1 MTNSDSRK
9 FAAHLLEIDKNLG
22 SEDLEALKFFCIDLI
37 PWKKLETVESA
48 HDIFHYLM
56 NEDILNEE
64 DNFIVAELLYRIKS
78 ISLLTKLSY
87 TKDAVEEDLPRK
99 GRVSE
104 YRQMLFD
111 LSEGFTKGDV
121 KTASFF
127 LRHHIP
133 KKLSTDSALE
143 LLTCL
148 EKQCLISESDISLL
162 EETCRKISPELLK
175 ILAAYKERQESKEQ
189 SMETLSS
196 AGAGGFYLLKGLSI
210 KDPPRNHYPQ
220 TEESGSMREYAGS
233 VHSFAASQDL
243 KAGNVQE
250 PSLQQP
256 AGQDQL
262 KPAAEESALYKMNRR
277 RRGYCLIFNNV
288 NFEGGLLPRKGSQ
301 KDVLE
306 LESVF
311 KWLGF
316 EVKKY
321 DDKTLAELNKLLKDW
336 QSSECWKD
344 SDCLVCCILS
354 HGESGKI
361 FAADG
366 SLIPIRTITSFFT
379 AKQCPLL
386 AQKPK
391 LFFIQACQG
400 DKPHNPVYIEAD
412 SHEPGSPGADAQT
425 SGFIPTQQQMKSTI
439 PEEADFLLGM
449 ATVDGYYS
457 FRNVHHGTWFIQ
469 ALCNK
474 LRELVP
480 RSEDI
485 LSILTAV
492 NDDVS
497 KLSDKNGEKKQMPQP
512 AYTLRKKL
520 IFPVPS
526 DDPPVS
532 KQL

>member
-1 MTNSDSRK
+1 MINSDSRK
-9 FAAHLLEIDKNLG
+9 FACSLLDIDNNMG
-22 SEDLEALKFFCIDLI
+22 SEDLEAFKFFCIDLI
-37 PWKKLETVESA
+37 PLKKLETVESA
-48 HDIFHYLM
+48 HNIFQYLI

-64 DNFIVAELLYRIKS
+64 DNFIVAEILYRIKS
-78 ISLLTKLSY
+78 ISLLTRFGY
-87 TKDAVEEDLPRK
+87 TKDAVEKDLPRR

-104 YRQMLFD
+104 YRQMLYD
-111 LSEGFTKGDV
+111 LSEGLTKEEV
-121 KTASFF
+121 KAALFY
-127 LRHHIP
+127 LRDHIP

-143 LLTCL
+143 LLINL
-148 EKQCLISESDISLL
+148 EKQCFISETNISLL

-175 ILAAYKERQESKEQ
+175 ILAAYKERQ
-189 SMETLSS
+189 
-196 AGAGGFYLLKGLSI
+196 
-210 KDPPRNHYPQ
+210 DPY

-233 VHSFAASQDL
+233 LHSFAASQDL

-256 AGQDQL
+256 VGQDRL
-262 KPAAEESALYKMNRR
+262 KPAAEESALYKMNGPH
-277 RRGYCLIFNNV
+277 RGYCLIFNNV
-288 NFEGGLLPRKGSQ
+288 HFKEPFRPRNGSQ
-301 KDVLE
+301 KDAVE

-321 DDKTLAELNKLLKDW
+321 DDKTSAELDKLLQDW

-361 FAADG
+361 YGTDG
-366 SLIPIRTITSFFT
+366 GLIPINTITSFFT
-379 AKQCPLL
+379 AKRCPLL
-386 AQKPK
+386 AKKPK

-400 DKPHNPVYIEAD
+400 QKVHQPVYLEAD

-425 SGFIPTQQQMKSTI
+425 SGFIATQQQVTSSI

-449 ATVDGYYS
+449 ATVDGYFS
-457 FRNVHHGTWFIQ
+457 FRDVQHGTWFIQ
-469 ALCNK
+469 ALCKK
-474 LRELVP
+474 LWELVP
-480 RSEDI
+480 RREDI

-492 NDDVS
+492 NADVS
-497 KLSDKNGEKKQMPQP
+497 KLSDKNGQKKQMPQP
-512 AYTLRKKL
+512 AYTLRKKV
-520 IFPVPS
+520 IFPVPR
-526 DDPPVS
+526 DPPPMS